1 MNRSNTRR
9 RLAVAALLATAAFG
23 SAAPAQANVAD
34 CDARY
39 ERLIAK
45 FDEIVEKR
53 GYEAAV
59 EWWPANWERYWE
71 RCLRP

>member
-1 MNRSNTRR
+1 MNRFNRRR
-9 RLAVAALLATAAFG
+9 RLAVAALLATAAIG
-23 SAAPAQANVAD
+23 SAAPAQANTDD

-45 FDEIVEKR
+45 FHHIEETR

-59 EWWPANWERYWE
+59 EWWPANWER
-71 RCLRP
+71 CLRPQ